1 MKWCNEQINLELG
14 KMIKLP
20 KLAYNID
27 TGEYYKLP
35 KRSKIKP
42 YLLLPY
48 NLCQKAYLMYKEEM
62 LLKKQIQKQLTV
74 AVIAAGCSWIS
85 FSMKWG

>member
-1 MKWCNEQINLELG
+1 MTFTSASGTHITEPKSFIFELG

-20 KLAYNID
+20 KLAYDIN

-48 NLCQKAYLMYKEEM
+48 NLCQKVY
-62 LLKKQIQKQLTV
+62 
-74 AVIAAGCSWIS
+74 WN
-85 FSMKWG
+85 